1 MGEKQLKFDSKI
13 RFSSRVNNYIKYRPS
28 YPPEIIQFLK
38 DQKVL
43 FNESIIADIGSG
55 TGILSELFLKN
66 GNKVYGI
73 EPNPDMRN
81 AGKKLLATYL
91 NHVSVNGSAEF
102 TGLQDNNIDLI
113 TAGQAFHWFDQQKAR
128 LEFLRILK
136 PGGLVILIWNTRKRS
151 GSIFLKNY
159 EKFILKFGSVEYK
172 NIFSKRALDF
182 DEFYGINNSHEKK
195 IFNNH
200 QDFDYPGLEGRVLSS
215 SYMPLSDNPN
225 YEEMISELKE
235 LFSKHQKDGLVK
247 FQYDTEV
254 YYGQLVN

>member
-1 MGEKQLKFDSKI
+1 MGEKQLKLNSKS
-13 RFSSRVNNYIKYRPS
+13 RFSSRVDNYIKYRPH
-28 YPPEIIQFLK
+28 YPLEIIQFLK

-66 GNKVYGI
+66 GNKVYGV
-73 EPNPDMRN
+73 EPNVDMRN
-81 AGKKLLATYL
+81 AGKKLHATYL
-91 NHVSVNGSAEF
+91 NHVSIDASAE
-102 TGLQDNNIDLI
+102 D

-128 LEFLRILK
+128 DEFLRILK
-136 PGGLVILIWNTRKRS
+136 PGGLVILIWNTRKKS
-151 GSIFLKNY
+151 GSKFLKNY

-172 NIFSKRALDF
+172 NIFSKRALNF

-235 LFSKHQKDGLVK
+235 LFNNHQKDGLVK